1 MNLVSNFLVGPTA
14 SGKSE
19 IAHQLA
25 IKNNQC
31 IVSADSMNVYR
42 CMNIG
47 TAKPPEKYL
56 NEIIY
61 YGVDIIDLTNSFS
74 VMHWKKS
81 VEKAW
86 KEEKNIPITTG
97 GTGLYI
103 KCLLEGINPEENK
116 NKQLRDYLESLSL
129 KELQN
134 FILCKYPNSFKELN
148 LIDQKNPRRLIRA
161 VERIPSEKKW
171 LKKDRPL
178 VVGLYLERKT
188 LHDKIE
194 KRVLK
199 MFDDGLISEAKKL
212 RNLSLSRTAYQAIG
226 YKESFDFIDGNISK
240 DDCIYKTIIRTR
252 QLAKRQLTWFKN
264 QMNVRWVDISN
275 LSKTEDIVNA
285 VEMEWQKIGPTKIT
299 L

>member
-1 MNLVSNFLVGPTA
+1 
-14 SGKSE
+14 
-19 IAHQLA
+19 
-25 IKNNQC
+25 
-31 IVSADSMNVYR
+31 
-42 CMNIG
+42 MNIG

-56 NEIIY
+56 NEVIY
-61 YGVDIIDLTNSFS
+61 YGIDIIDLTNSFS

-86 KEEKNIPITTG
+86 KEEKSIPITTG

-103 KCLLEGINPEENK
+103 KCLIEGINPKENK

-129 KELQN
+129 KDLQN
-134 FILCKYPNSFKELN
+134 FISCKYPNSFKELN

-161 VERIPSEKKW
+161 VERIPSKKKW
-171 LKKDRPL
+171 LKKSRPL

-199 MFDDGLISEAKKL
+199 MFDDGLIDEAKKL

-226 YKESFDFIDGNISK
+226 YKESFDFIDGNINK

-285 VEMEWQKIGPTKIT
+285 VEIEWQNIGPTKIT
-299 L
+299 R

>member
-56 NEIIY
+56 NEVIY
-61 YGVDIIDLTNSFS
+61 YGIDVIDLTNSFS

-86 KEEKNIPITTG
+86 KEEKSIPITTG

-103 KCLLEGINPEENK
+103 KCLIEGINPEENK

-129 KELQN
+129 KDCTP
-134 FILCKYPNSFKELN
+134 ILSL
-148 LIDQKNPRRLIRA
+148 LT
-161 VERIPSEKKW
+161 
-171 LKKDRPL
+171 
-178 VVGLYLERKT
+178 G
-188 LHDKIE
+188 
-194 KRVLK
+194 
-199 MFDDGLISEAKKL
+199 
-212 RNLSLSRTAYQAIG
+212 LSLSCWIFSKVRSSGFAS
-226 YKESFDFIDGNISK
+226 KVIS
-240 DDCIYKTIIRTR
+240 
-252 QLAKRQLTWFKN
+252 AS
-264 QMNVRWVDISN
+264 VS
-275 LSKTEDIVNA
+275 IV
-285 VEMEWQKIGPTKIT
+285 K
-299 L
+299 LL